1 MNWQETI
8 HEKLARLRGE
18 LARIQDE
25 LIDAETELAD
35 QMADIRAFEA
45 EFEARAGFLMTQLAN
60 LEAEV
65 NDYLDRIQQRR
76 NESVFGSQ
84 YRSADEQYRRTWQQP
99 PKPAAPPPPPPP
111 SADEQARLKK
121 LYRQLARRFH
131 PDLAANE
138 ADRLYRTEKMS
149 GINDAYAARSLT
161 ELLVFAAEMETVTE
175 SAEVIP
181 GQTETDMVQALE
193 KEIRRCRRRIREI
206 DLEMQN
212 LHNRSSVELA
222 LERKMAQRNGRD
234 LLAEIT
240 ADLERKI
247 ARKTVERDMI
257 KSQFDELNR
266 GTEILG
272 T

>member
-1 MNWQETI
+1 MSWQETI
-8 HEKLARLRGE
+8 HEKLARLRAE
-18 LARIQDE
+18 LAHAQDE

-45 EFEARAGFLMTQLAN
+45 EFEARVGFLMTQLAA
-60 LEAEV
+60 LEGEV

-84 YRSADEQYRRTWQQP
+84 YRSADEQFRRTWQQP
-99 PKPAAPPPPPPP
+99 AKPAAAPPPPPPT
-111 SADEQARLKK
+111 ADEKVQLKK

-131 PDLAANE
+131 PDLAVNE

-161 ELLVFAAEMETVTE
+161 ELLVFAAEMAAEPVE
-175 SAEVIP
+175 AAEVRS
-181 GQTETDMVQALE
+181 GQTEADMVQALE

-212 LHNRSSVELA
+212 LHNRASVELA
-222 LERKMAQRNGRD
+222 LERKMVQRNGRD
-234 LLAEIT
+234 LLAEIA

-257 KSQFDELNR
+257 KSQFDDLNR
-266 GTEILG
+266 GTGIQ